1 MKEQSHKDEMSAALR
16 GDFQRLRARG
26 VSATLVPH
34 ESAAHAPEPA
44 VDEAAVRAEEPAP
57 AVDPSHASAQAVVR
71 ARRSRRRR
79 RPAAEPSPTPDEAPG
94 SPGLEPGEEPAA
106 PRSGWL
112 SRLVGR

>member
-16 GDFQRLRARG
+16 GDFQRLRDRG

-34 ESAAHAPEPA
+34 ETAVHTAEPVSDDLAGRSDEPTAEAEPAAVAPPPVPEPQEPA
-44 VDEAAVRAEEPAP
+44 GETPGHEQIPASDGAPGSSDPEGGEEPAP
-57 AVDPSHASAQAVVR
+57 
-71 ARRSRRRR
+71 
-79 RPAAEPSPTPDEAPG
+79 
-94 SPGLEPGEEPAA
+94 

>member
-34 ESAAHAPEPA
+34 ESAAHAPEPV
-44 VDEAAVRAEEPAP
+44 VDDTAVRAEEPAP
-57 AVDPSHASAQAVVR
+57 AVDPSHASAEAVSEPQEP
-71 ARRSRRRR
+71 APET
-79 RPAAEPSPTPDEAPG
+79 PAAEPSPMPDEAPG
-94 SPGLEPGEEPAA
+94 SPDLEPGEEPAP